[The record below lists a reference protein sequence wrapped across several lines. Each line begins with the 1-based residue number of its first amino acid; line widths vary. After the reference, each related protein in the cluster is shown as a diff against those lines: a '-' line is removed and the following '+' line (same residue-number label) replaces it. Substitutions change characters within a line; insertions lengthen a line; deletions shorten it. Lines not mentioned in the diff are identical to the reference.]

1 MKLAVMFPIYL
12 AVNKIEN
19 THTHTHTQRKTGSKS
34 EKERGQA
41 KGPTREVELTHGN

>member
-1 MKLAVMFPIYL
+1 MKSAFMFPIYL
-12 AVNKIEN
+12 AVNKIEK
-19 THTHTHTQRKTGSKS
+19 THTQRKIGSKS